1 MKIVRTK
8 ISADKL
14 AAFLTILSEPD
25 QFPTENEVINQLKNE
40 GIIFGIDRALISE
53 ISEKKEPVTSVLI
66 ARGEKPRG
74 RYKWHINQENPNK
87 PTITSTDRAD
97 FKQLISYTYI
107 QKGQEILTLMDP
119 SFARSGTTVDGHKI
133 EEKAGYNKLPE
144 VNNIKISEDGKTLIA
159 DENGY
164 IHWNGETL
172 SISTVFHVKGDVDYS
187 TGNLK
192 VKGPVKI
199 DGDVRSGFRVETDS
213 SIYVGGTV
221 DAANLYAQHGDIKIV
236 HGILGQNRAKI
247 LCGGSLKCAFA
258 QDANIAVNNDVDID
272 QYAINCII
280 SAGGTVRTNT
290 DRSFIR
296 GGSITAEKG
305 IYTFTVGSQR
315 STFTELKIRN
325 YKEGDS
331 QSQLWKLSRE
341 RTNLKIRLSSLQK
354 RGDFLNILKN
364 GVDDLSKEKKE
375 EVLYIK
381 TETERL
387 IQKLNVLEHEEEIL
401 QKATL
406 SETYHKEIQI
416 KNTLYRNVLI
426 DIGGSE
432 YYTDQEL
439 NAVGFLKIKDEIIVS
454 PIKKELQETT
464 LIEK

>member
-25 QFPTENEVINQLKNE
+25 QFPTANEVTDLLNKE
-40 GIIFGIDRALISE
+40 GIVFGIDKTLIES
-53 ISEKKEPVTSVLI
+53 ITDKKEPVTSVLI
-66 ARGEKPRG
+66 AQGEKPRG
-74 RYKWHINQENPNK
+74 RFKWHISLDNPNR

-97 FKQLISYTYI
+97 FKQLISYNYVE
-107 QKGQEILTLMDP
+107 KGQEILTLMEP
-119 SFARSGTTVDGHKI
+119 SFTRTGITVEGQKT
-133 EEKAGYNKLPE
+133 EESAGYNKLPDVE
-144 VNNIKISEDGKTLIA
+144 NIKISEDGNTLIA

-164 IHWNGETL
+164 LIWEDERLT
-172 SISTVFHVKGDVDYS
+172 ISTIFHVKGDVDYS

-221 DAANLYAQHGDIKIV
+221 DAANLYAQHGDITII

-258 QDANIAVNNDVDID
+258 QDANIAVNQDVDID

-280 SAGGTVRTNT
+280 SAGGTVRTNI

-305 IYTFTVGSQR
+305 IYTSTVGSQR
-315 STFTELKIRN
+315 STYTELKIRN

-341 RTNLKIRLSSLQK
+341 RANLKIRLSSLQK

-364 GVDDLSKEKKE
+364 GIEELSYAKKE

-381 TETERL
+381 NETERL
-387 IQKLNVLEHEEEIL
+387 LQKLNALDHEEDIL

-406 SETYHKEIQI
+406 SETFNKEIHI
-416 KNTLYRNVLI
+416 TNTLYRNVLI
-426 DIGGSE
+426 DISGSE
-432 YYTDQEL
+432 YYSDHEL
-439 NAVGFLKIKDEIIVS
+439 SSVGFMKINDEIIVS
-454 PIKKELQETT
+454 PIQKAESETV
-464 LIEK
+464 